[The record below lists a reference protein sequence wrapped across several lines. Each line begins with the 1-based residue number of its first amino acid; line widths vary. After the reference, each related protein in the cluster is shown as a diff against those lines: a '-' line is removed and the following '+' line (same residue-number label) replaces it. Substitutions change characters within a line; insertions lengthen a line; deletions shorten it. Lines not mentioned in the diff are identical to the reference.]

1 MGSAP
6 PSESTESS
14 LPDCQ
19 LHLYSSFG
27 CHGNGQT
34 NHPRNS
40 LSEGHQGSGFLLEG
54 KTTKWE
60 RKRNERRWRKKYGKE
75 SFANE
80 ARGRHLQFIVMFLW
94 LKCQV
99 AIHQY
104 LLSDLSFFRTIALVA
119 AIPPL
124 SPLYFPENLFN
135 LSLLLGFSKSPNLKL
150 ATKQIY

>member
-1 MGSAP
+1 M
-6 PSESTESS
+6 
-14 LPDCQ
+14 
-19 LHLYSSFG
+19 
-27 CHGNGQT
+27 
-34 NHPRNS
+34 
-40 LSEGHQGSGFLLEG
+40 
-54 KTTKWE
+54 K
-60 RKRNERRWRKKYGKE
+60 KKYGKE

-124 SPLYFPENLFN
+124 SSLYFPENLFN

-150 ATKQIY
+150 ATKQIYQLYQLPLVTLQIDILKSIVVAKAFFARIMAILSHIGSHRLRFKG